1 MKRGFWDVVGTGVVY
16 GAAVALATLIVS
28 LAWTSLQRPGITSA
42 AERVHREIAECSA
55 DYKAA
60 RTGRDSSRV
69 LERMVKAPPV
79 DGPNTI
85 TCRDLM
91 LGQPRW

>member
-1 MKRGFWDVVGTGVVY
+1 MKRTFRDVVGMAVLYGV
-16 GAAVALATLIVS
+16 AVALATLIVS
-28 LAWTSLQRPGITSA
+28 LAWTSLQRPGIISA
-42 AERVHREIAECSA
+42 PERVHRDLADCSA

-69 LERMVKAPPV
+69 LQRMVKAPAV
-79 DGPNTI
+79 NGLNTI
-85 TCRDLM
+85 TCRDLL